1 MAVNQIARPRLLARL
16 AARQGERM
24 DDQGSTGLPASLEQA
39 WGLRGR
45 PHRGPR
51 PGLSLERIV
60 AAAVRIADADGLAA
74 VSMNRVAAE
83 LGTGT
88 MSLYRYVAA
97 KDELVTLMVDAAWG
111 PAPWTQASGAPGEEW
126 RSGLSRWASEMRACL
141 HRHPWALQV
150 PISGLPIRP
159 NEVAWFEQGLRVLG
173 ETSLHEEEKASVI
186 LLISGYVRNSASID
200 ADIEAAV
207 RASGLTPDAWLASY
221 ARTLAQLA
229 DPRRFPAIAR
239 FAAAGVFERSDPPE
253 KEFTFGLERM
263 LDGIADLIRERA

>member
-1 MAVNQIARPRLLARL
+1 M
-16 AARQGERM
+16 G
-24 DDQGSTGLPASLEQA
+24 DQGSTGLPSSLEQA

-60 AAAVRIADADGLAA
+60 AAAVRIADADGLAG

-97 KDELVTLMVDAAWG
+97 KEELVTLMVDAAYG
-111 PAPWTQASGAPGEEW
+111 PVSWTRAPGEDW
-126 RSGLSRWASEMRACL
+126 RSGLSRWAWEMRAGMQ
-141 HRHPWALQV
+141 RHPWVLQV

-159 NEVAWFEQGLRVLG
+159 NEVAWFEEGLGVLGDTGLR
-173 ETSLHEEEKASVI
+173 EEEKASVMM
-186 LLISGYVRNSASID
+186 LISGYVRNSASID

-207 RASGLTPDAWLASY
+207 RAAGLTPDEWMASY
-221 ARTLAQLA
+221 ARTLGRLA
-229 DPRRFPAIAR
+229 DPGRFPAIAR
-239 FAAAGVFERSDPPE
+239 FAAAGVFERADPPE
-253 KEFTFGLERM
+253 KEFTFGLERI
-263 LDGIADLIRERA
+263 LDGIAHLMRERA